1 MEAGPPLGLAV
12 LTRAAAAYS
21 PDPVIGYPFALR
33 TAATLLLVM
42 AVVTLTSRPAQQPAE
57 ENR

>member
-1 MEAGPPLGLAV
+1 
-12 LTRAAAAYS
+12 
-21 PDPVIGYPFALR
+21 VIGYPFALR